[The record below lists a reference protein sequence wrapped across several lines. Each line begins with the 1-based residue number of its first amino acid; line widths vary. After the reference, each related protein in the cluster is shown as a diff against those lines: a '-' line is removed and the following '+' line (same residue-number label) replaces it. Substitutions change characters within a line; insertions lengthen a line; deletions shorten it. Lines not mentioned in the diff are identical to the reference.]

1 MEKARKMI
9 TRSQYEK
16 ERKKENKTEKIAK
29 QLLKDIGMKL
39 HCLGF
44 KYLLKAI
51 VMTIDIEIQKRQELK
66 TMELY
71 FMIAR
76 EYGTTVNCVRK
87 AMSYAYEYTNVN
99 VYFNV
104 TYKIDNAALLF
115 LLKEKVKEEMETI
128 L

>member
-16 ERKKENKTEKIAK
+16 EKIENKTKKIAK

-44 KYLLKAI
+44 KYWLKAI
-51 VMTIDIEIQKRQELK
+51 VMTLDIEIHKRQELK

-76 EYGTTVNCVRK
+76 EYKTTVNCVRK
-87 AMSYAYEYTNVN
+87 AMSYTYENTNVN
-99 VYFNV
+99 SYFNV
-104 TYKIDNAALLF
+104 TYKINNAALLF
-115 LLKEKVKEEMETI
+115 LLKEKVKEEIETI

>member
-1 MEKARKMI
+1 MEKVRKMI

-16 ERKKENKTEKIAK
+16 EKIENKTKKIAK

-44 KYLLKAI
+44 KYWLKAI
-51 VMTIDIEIQKRQELK
+51 VMTLDIEIHKRQELK

-71 FMIAR
+71 FMVAR
-76 EYGTTVNCVRK
+76 EYKTTVNCVRK
-87 AMSYAYEYTNVN
+87 AMSYTYENTNVN
-99 VYFNV
+99 SFFNV

-115 LLKEKVKEEMETI
+115 LLKEKVKEEIETI

>member
-1 MEKARKMI
+1 MEKVRKMI

-16 ERKKENKTEKIAK
+16 EKIENRTKKIAK

-44 KYLLKAI
+44 KYWLKAI
-51 VMTIDIEIQKRQELK
+51 VMTLDIEIHKRQELK

-76 EYGTTVNCVRK
+76 EYKTTVNCVRK
-87 AMSYAYEYTNVN
+87 AMSYTYENTNVN
-99 VYFNV
+99 SFFNV

-115 LLKEKVKEEMETI
+115 LLKEKVKEEIETI

>member
-16 ERKKENKTEKIAK
+16 EKIENKTKKIAK

-44 KYLLKAI
+44 KYWLKAI
-51 VMTIDIEIQKRQELK
+51 VMTLDIEIHKRQELK

-76 EYGTTVNCVRK
+76 EYKTTVNCVRK
-87 AMSYAYEYTNVN
+87 AMSYTYENTNVN
-99 VYFNV
+99 SFFNV

-115 LLKEKVKEEMETI
+115 LLKEKVKE
-128 L
+128 

>member
-1 MEKARKMI
+1 MEEARKMI

-16 ERKKENKTEKIAK
+16 EKIENKTKIIAK

-44 KYLLKAI
+44 KYWLEAI
-51 VMTIDIEIQKRQELK
+51 VMTLDIEIHKRQELK

-87 AMSYAYEYTNVN
+87 AMSYAYEYTDINC
-99 VYFNV
+99 YFNV

-115 LLKEKVKEEMETI
+115 LLKEKVKEEIETI

>member
-1 MEKARKMI
+1 MEKVRKMI

-16 ERKKENKTEKIAK
+16 EKIENKTKKIVK

-44 KYLLKAI
+44 KYWLKAI
-51 VMTIDIEIQKRQELK
+51 VMTLDIEIHKRQELK

-76 EYGTTVNCVRK
+76 EYKTTVNCVRK
-87 AMSYAYEYTNVN
+87 AMSYTYENTNVN
-99 VYFNV
+99 SFFNV

-115 LLKEKVKEEMETI
+115 LLKEKVKEEIETI

>member
-16 ERKKENKTEKIAK
+16 EKIENKTKKIAK

-44 KYLLKAI
+44 KYWLKAI
-51 VMTIDIEIQKRQELK
+51 VMTLDIEIHKRQELK

-76 EYGTTVNCVRK
+76 EYKTTVNCVRK
-87 AMSYAYEYTNVN
+87 AMSYTYENTNVN
-99 VYFNV
+99 SYFNV

-115 LLKEKVKEEMETI
+115 LLKEKVKEEMKTI

>member
-1 MEKARKMI
+1 MEKVRKMI

-16 ERKKENKTEKIAK
+16 EKIENKTKKIAK

-44 KYLLKAI
+44 KYWLKAI
-51 VMTIDIEIQKRQELK
+51 VMTLDIEIHKRQELK

-76 EYGTTVNCVRK
+76 KYKTTVNCVRK
-87 AMSYAYEYTNVN
+87 AMSYTYENTNVN
-99 VYFNV
+99 SFFNV

-115 LLKEKVKEEMETI
+115 LLKEKVKEEIETI

>member
-9 TRSQYEK
+9 TKSQHEK
-16 ERKKENKTEKIAK
+16 EKIENKTKKIAK

-39 HCLGF
+39 HCLGY
-44 KYLLKAI
+44 KYWLKAI
-51 VMTIDIEIQKRQELK
+51 VMTLDIEIHKRQELK

-71 FMIAR
+71 FLLAR
-76 EYGTTVNCVRK
+76 EYKTTVNCVRK
-87 AMSYAYEYTNVN
+87 AMSYTYENTNVN
-99 VYFNV
+99 SYFNV

-115 LLKEKVKEEMETI
+115 LLKEKVKEEIETI

>member
-9 TRSQYEK
+9 TKSQHEK
-16 ERKKENKTEKIAK
+16 EKIENKTKKIAK

-39 HCLGF
+39 HCVGY
-44 KYLLKAI
+44 KYWLKAI
-51 VMTIDIEIQKRQELK
+51 VMTLDIERHKRQELK
-66 TMELY
+66 IMELY
-71 FMIAR
+71 FMLAR
-76 EYGTTVNCVRK
+76 EYKTTVNCVRK
-87 AMSYAYEYTNVN
+87 AMSYTYEDTNVN
-99 VYFNV
+99 SYFNV

>member
-16 ERKKENKTEKIAK
+16 EKIENKTKKIAK

-39 HCLGF
+39 HCLEF
-44 KYLLKAI
+44 KYWLKAI
-51 VMTIDIEIQKRQELK
+51 VMTLDIEIHKRQELK

-76 EYGTTVNCVRK
+76 EYKTTVNCVRK
-87 AMSYAYEYTNVN
+87 AMSYTYENTNVN
-99 VYFNV
+99 SFFNV

-115 LLKEKVKEEMETI
+115 LLKEKVKEEIETI

>member
-16 ERKKENKTEKIAK
+16 EKIENKTKKIAK

-44 KYLLKAI
+44 KYWLKAI
-51 VMTIDIEIQKRQELK
+51 VMTLDIEIHKRQELK

-76 EYGTTVNCVRK
+76 EYKTTVNCVRK
-87 AMSYAYEYTNVN
+87 AMSYTYENTNVN
-99 VYFNV
+99 SFFNV

-115 LLKEKVKEEMETI
+115 LLKEKVKEKIETI

>member
-16 ERKKENKTEKIAK
+16 EKIENKTKKIAK

-44 KYLLKAI
+44 KYWLKAI
-51 VMTIDIEIQKRQELK
+51 VMTLDIEIHKRQELK

-76 EYGTTVNCVRK
+76 EYKTTVNRVRK
-87 AMSYAYEYTNVN
+87 AMSYTYENTNVN
-99 VYFNV
+99 SFFNV

-115 LLKEKVKEEMETI
+115 LLKEKVKEEIETI

>member
-1 MEKARKMI
+1 MEKVRKMI

-16 ERKKENKTEKIAK
+16 EKIENKTKKIAK

-44 KYLLKAI
+44 KYWLKAI
-51 VMTIDIEIQKRQELK
+51 VMTLDIEIHKRQEIK

-76 EYGTTVNCVRK
+76 EYKTTVNCVRK
-87 AMSYAYEYTNVN
+87 AMSYTYENTNVN
-99 VYFNV
+99 SFFNV

-115 LLKEKVKEEMETI
+115 LLKEKVKEEIETI

>member
-16 ERKKENKTEKIAK
+16 EKKENKTEKIAK

-44 KYLLKAI
+44 KYWLKAI
-51 VMTIDIEIQKRQELK
+51 VMTLDIEIHKRQELK

>member
-1 MEKARKMI
+1 MEKVRKMI

-16 ERKKENKTEKIAK
+16 EKIENKTKKIAK

-44 KYLLKAI
+44 KYWLKAI
-51 VMTIDIEIQKRQELK
+51 VMTLDIEIHKRQELK

-76 EYGTTVNCVRK
+76 EYKTTVNCVRK
-87 AMSYAYEYTNVN
+87 AMLYTYENTNVN
-99 VYFNV
+99 SFFNV

-115 LLKEKVKEEMETI
+115 LLKEKVKEEIETI

>member
-1 MEKARKMI
+1 MEEARKMI

-16 ERKKENKTEKIAK
+16 EKIENKTKIIAK

-44 KYLLKAI
+44 KYWLKAI
-51 VMTIDIEIQKRQELK
+51 VMTLDIEIHKRQELK

-87 AMSYAYEYTNVN
+87 AMSYAYKYTDINC
-99 VYFNV
+99 YFNV

-115 LLKEKVKEEMETI
+115 LLKEKVKKEIETI

>member
-1 MEKARKMI
+1 MEKVRKMI

-16 ERKKENKTEKIAK
+16 EKIENKTKKIAK

-44 KYLLKAI
+44 KYWLKAI
-51 VMTIDIEIQKRQELK
+51 VMTLDIEIHKRQELK

-76 EYGTTVNCVRK
+76 EYKTTVNCVRK
-87 AMSYAYEYTNVN
+87 AMSYTYENTNVN
-99 VYFNV
+99 SYFNV

-115 LLKEKVKEEMETI
+115 LLKEKVKEEIETI

>member
-16 ERKKENKTEKIAK
+16 EKIENKTKKIAK

-44 KYLLKAI
+44 KYWLKAI
-51 VMTIDIEIQKRQELK
+51 VMTLDIEIHKIQELK

-76 EYGTTVNCVRK
+76 EYKTTVNCVRK
-87 AMSYAYEYTNVN
+87 AMSYTYENTNVN
-99 VYFNV
+99 SFFNV
-104 TYKIDNAALLF
+104 TYKIDNDALLF
-115 LLKEKVKEEMETI
+115 LLKEKVKEEIETI

>member
-16 ERKKENKTEKIAK
+16 EKIENKTKKIAK

-44 KYLLKAI
+44 KYWLKAI
-51 VMTIDIEIQKRQELK
+51 VMTLDIEIHKRQELK

-76 EYGTTVNCVRK
+76 EYKTTVNCVRK
-87 AMSYAYEYTNVN
+87 AMSYTYENTIVN
-99 VYFNV
+99 SFFNV

-115 LLKEKVKEEMETI
+115 LLKEKVKEEIETI

>member
-16 ERKKENKTEKIAK
+16 EKIENKTKKIAK

-44 KYLLKAI
+44 KYWLKTI
-51 VMTIDIEIQKRQELK
+51 VMTLDIERHKRQELK
-66 TMELY
+66 IIELY
-71 FMIAR
+71 FMISR

-87 AMSYAYEYTNVN
+87 AMSYAYENTNVN
-99 VYFNV
+99 SFFNV

-115 LLKEKVKEEMETI
+115 LLKEKIKEEIETI

>member
-1 MEKARKMI
+1 MEKVSEVLINNTVDRIVTVQKI
-9 TRSQYEK
+9 E
-16 ERKKENKTEKIAK
+16 EIAK

-44 KYLLKAI
+44 KYWLKA
-51 VMTIDIEIQKRQELK
+51 VVKTLDIEIHKRQELK
-66 TMELY
+66 TMDLY

-99 VYFNV
+99 SYFNV
-104 TYKIDNAALLF
+104 AYKIDNAALLF
-115 LLKEKVKEEMETI
+115 LLKEKVKEEIETI

>member
-16 ERKKENKTEKIAK
+16 EKIENKTKKIAK

-44 KYLLKAI
+44 KYWLKAI
-51 VMTIDIEIQKRQELK
+51 VMTLDIEIHKRQELK

-76 EYGTTVNCVRK
+76 EYKTTVNCVRK
-87 AMSYAYEYTNVN
+87 AMSYTYENTNVN
-99 VYFNV
+99 SFFNV

>member
-1 MEKARKMI
+1 MEKVRKMI

-16 ERKKENKTEKIAK
+16 EKIENKTKKIAK

-39 HCLGF
+39 HYLGF
-44 KYLLKAI
+44 KYWLKAI
-51 VMTIDIEIQKRQELK
+51 VMTLDIEIHKRQELK

-76 EYGTTVNCVRK
+76 EYKTTVNCVRK
-87 AMSYAYEYTNVN
+87 AMSYTYENTNVN
-99 VYFNV
+99 SFFNV

-115 LLKEKVKEEMETI
+115 LLKEKVKEEIETI

>member
-9 TRSQYEK
+9 TKSQHEK
-16 ERKKENKTEKIAK
+16 EKIENKTKKIAK

-44 KYLLKAI
+44 KYWLKAI
-51 VMTIDIEIQKRQELK
+51 VMTLDIEIHKRQELK

-76 EYGTTVNCVRK
+76 EYKTTVNCVRK
-87 AMSYAYEYTNVN
+87 AMSYTYENTNVN
-99 VYFNV
+99 SFFNV

-115 LLKEKVKEEMETI
+115 LLKEKVKEEIETI

>member
-9 TRSQYEK
+9 TKSQHEK
-16 ERKKENKTEKIAK
+16 EKIENKTKKIAK

-39 HCLGF
+39 HCLGY
-44 KYLLKAI
+44 KYWLKAI
-51 VMTIDIEIQKRQELK
+51 VMTLDIEIHKRQELK

-76 EYGTTVNCVRK
+76 EYKTTVNCVRK
-87 AMSYAYEYTNVN
+87 AMSYTYENTNVN
-99 VYFNV
+99 SFFNV

-115 LLKEKVKEEMETI
+115 LLKEKVKEEIETI

>member
-16 ERKKENKTEKIAK
+16 EKIENKTKKIAK

-44 KYLLKAI
+44 KYWLKAI
-51 VMTIDIEIQKRQELK
+51 VMTLDIEIHKRQELK

-76 EYGTTVNCVRK
+76 EYKTTVNCVRK
-87 AMSYAYEYTNVN
+87 SMSYTYENTNVN
-99 VYFNV
+99 SFFNV

-115 LLKEKVKEEMETI
+115 LLKEKVKE
-128 L
+128 

>member
-1 MEKARKMI
+1 MEKVSEVLINNTINRVVTVQQI
-9 TRSQYEK
+9 E
-16 ERKKENKTEKIAK
+16 EIAK
-29 QLLKDIGMKL
+29 QLLKNIGMKL
-39 HCLGF
+39 HCLGY
-44 KYLLKAI
+44 KYWLKAI
-51 VMTIDIEIQKRQELK
+51 VMTLDIEIHKRQELK

-76 EYGTTVNCVRK
+76 EYKTTVNCVRK
-87 AMSYAYEYTNVN
+87 AMSYTYENTNVN
-99 VYFNV
+99 SYFNV